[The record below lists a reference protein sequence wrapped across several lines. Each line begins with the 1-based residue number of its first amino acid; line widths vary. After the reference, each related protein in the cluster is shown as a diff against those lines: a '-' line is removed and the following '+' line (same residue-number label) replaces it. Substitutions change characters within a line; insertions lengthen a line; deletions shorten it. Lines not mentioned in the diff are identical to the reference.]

1 MQPSVWPPLHSRTW
15 SRQTSQND
23 HSFLSLDSSCH
34 PTPVA
39 PYWWNCYQTKFGAA
53 QLHLVKPIYWHQVTV
68 KQNVLF
74 IAGAKQEVQTVSV

>member
-34 PTPVA
+34 TTPVA
-39 PYWWNCYQTKFGAA
+39 PLKLLPNQIRGCSTALSKANLLTPGHREA
-53 QLHLVKPIYWHQVTV
+53 KCTIYCRGQ
-68 KQNVLF
+68 
-74 IAGAKQEVQTVSV
+74 ARSPDS